1 MVRLTFGQRLVGSLG
16 ARLGAGSRS
25 TIAVAFLTKQGGT
38 KMMSF
43 KRRWSGHDRAAPV
56 DVDAVRGHFAFPR
69 LGRIVTNNAAS
80 TQPPDEL
87 LALYR
92 SLAPGYENVHRGQSS
107 ASQAMTARFFD
118 RLLQHRSGASRGPD
132 GRFRTFL
139 LAELHRFLAEYA
151 LGGTDT
157 AAAWAPD
164 LPVPLLSDLEARCQR
179 EGRAAGSPELA
190 LRRGFALEVIA
201 QAMRR
206 IEDEARQAGRMP
218 MFAAL
223 QPHLASDP
231 VPGDYADIAGRLDVS
246 PLFVALALKRLRER
260 FRELVDDELAQTVVS
275 AAALDE
281 ERRSLHA
288 ALQSAA

>member
-1 MVRLTFGQRLVGSLG
+1 MPANETTDSGFQR
-16 ARLGAGSRS
+16 
-25 TIAVAFLTKQGGT
+25 T
-38 KMMSF
+38 
-43 KRRWSGHDRAAPV
+43 RWSLVAALDADSPAADAATGRERLLELCLRYWYPVYVYLRRSGHGAEAA
-56 DVDAVRGHFAFPR
+56 
-69 LGRIVTNNAAS
+69 
-80 TQPPDEL
+80 
-87 LALYR
+87 
-92 SLAPGYENVHRGQSS
+92 
-107 ASQAMTARFFD
+107 QAMTAGFFD

-139 LAELHRFLAEYA
+139 LGELHRFLADDGLAGNEHN
-151 LGGTDT
+151 T
-157 AAAWAPD
+157 ATAQTA
-164 LPVPLLSDLEARCQR
+164 LPVPLLSELEARCQR
-179 EGRAAGSPELA
+179 EGPAAGSPELA

-201 QAMRR
+201 EAMRR

-223 QPHLASDP
+223 QPYLASDP
-231 VPGDYADIAGRLDVS
+231 VPGDYADIAAHLDVS

-281 ERRSLHA
+281 ERRSLMA

>member
-1 MVRLTFGQRLVGSLG
+1 MPDKATSDPGFQRTRWSLVAALDEDAPGADVATGRQRLLELCLRYWYPVYVYL
-16 ARLGAGSRS
+16 
-25 TIAVAFLTKQGGT
+25 
-38 KMMSF
+38 
-43 KRRWSGHDRAAPV
+43 RRSGHGA
-56 DVDAVRGHFAFPR
+56 
-69 LGRIVTNNAAS
+69 
-80 TQPPDEL
+80 E
-87 LALYR
+87 
-92 SLAPGYENVHRGQSS
+92 

-179 EGRAAGSPELA
+179 EGHAAGSPELA

-275 AAALDE
+275 AAALEE